1 MCWGK
6 ALWQK
11 LAVFVVDH
19 GQRVLEW
26 QVLRVRADHWQGL
39 LQSRSCAS
47 QMHSSPMW
55 NSLWPGI
62 ACLSWWLIT
71 VSYKE
76 ELHLEDEW
84 YKLWSPVLQ
93 LILNPLMIFLI
104 SFLYHPSPLA
114 STSAGP
120 GCFPGWSNLHL
131 HSWEVWTLGHWPW
144 SGYCWSNCMF
154 MVLTRQEAPRHSS
167 VNPLSARP

>member
-1 MCWGK
+1 MASAEGAGRSLTGSATVQILCLSD
-6 ALWQK
+6 ALKPHVEFTLAWHCLFK
-11 LAVFVVDH
+11 LV
-19 GQRVLEW
+19 
-26 QVLRVRADHWQGL
+26 ADHSIFFFFFFL
-39 LQSRSCAS
+39 FLCVFYFYFFFFFFF
-47 QMHSSPMW
+47 
-55 NSLWPGI
+55 
-62 ACLSWWLIT
+62 T

-120 GCFPGWSNLHL
+120 GCFPG
-131 HSWEVWTLGHWPW
+131 
-144 SGYCWSNCMF
+144 
-154 MVLTRQEAPRHSS
+154 
-167 VNPLSARP
+167 